1 MSNRVNVQ
9 SPLYHAD
16 FPSLASLGSSALT
29 GDALTSDALTSDRK
43 TDGGVCLREAKL
55 LGHLNLRGN
64 SNNTE
69 FKEGVE
75 KVLGLTL
82 PLAPCTSAQNDDA
95 TIMWLSPDEWLII
108 VEGGREETIEATLRE
123 SITGHFAVS
132 DISGGQTIL
141 EISGPDCIKVL
152 QKSTGYDFHLKQF
165 PVGKVIGTAFA
176 KSSTHIRRTGEY
188 SFQLIVRRSFADY
201 FWLWLQQSSQEY
213 GLRVTL

>member
-1 MSNRVNVQ
+1 MSNIVNVQ

-16 FPSLASLGSSALT
+16 FESLASVT
-29 GDALTSDALTSDRK
+29 NE
-43 TDGGVCLREAKL
+43 GGVSLREAKL

-64 SNNTE
+64 SDSPE
-69 FKEGVE
+69 FKNGVE
-75 KVLGLTL
+75 KALGLTL
-82 PLAPCTSAQNDDA
+82 PLTPCTSVENDDA

-108 VEGGREETIEATLRE
+108 IEGGKEEAIEAALRE
-123 SITGHFAVS
+123 SITGHFAVF

-141 EISGPDCIKVL
+141 ELSGPDCIKVL
-152 QKSTGYDFHLKQF
+152 KKSTGYDFHLKQF

-176 KSSTHIRRTGEY
+176 KSSTHIRRTGDY

-201 FWLWLQQSSQEY
+201 FWLWIQQSSKEY